1 MYKILTSVVLSGIL
15 LAGCGVTSEDQNA
28 VEDAQAIEDIETVEE
43 TEERSYFVDD
53 IQTSFAVEPTILP
66 RLSAEEMELAEEI
79 TAKVSEA
86 SAVEPGE
93 EPKYMSDREFIES
106 FAHEY
111 PGYSVDD
118 LLNLHYDGATLR
130 MFKGTSDR
138 YYMDSSDYMTLE
150 RHVFEANVNIP
161 FDSIR
166 FISGSG
172 DTGSYNSYYDYSGKL
187 EIDGQEVPYS
197 IRLEFSEDYRE
208 ATLTELTIDGED
220 AFE

>member
-1 MYKILTSVVLSGIL
+1 MLKQALLLGTVGLL
-15 LAGCGVTSEDQNA
+15 LAGCGLTGTKDQA
-28 VEDAQAIEDIETVEE
+28 VGSPEQQEE
-43 TEERSYFVDD
+43 TLEADQADGNYFVDD

-66 RLSAEEMELAEEI
+66 RLSAEEMVLAQEI
-79 TAKVSEA
+79 TNKVSEA
-86 SAVEPGE
+86 FTVEPGE
-93 EPKYMSDREFIES
+93 EPKYMSEQGIIET

-118 LLNLHYDGATLR
+118 LLYLHHDGATLR

-138 YYMDSSDYMTLE
+138 YYMDPSDYMTLE
-150 RHVFEANVNIP
+150 RHVFEANVKRP
-161 FDSIR
+161 FDSIH
-166 FISGSG
+166 FISGG
-172 DTGSYNSYYDYSGKL
+172 GGTGRYHSYYDYSGKL
-187 EIDGQEVPYS
+187 EIEGQEVPYS